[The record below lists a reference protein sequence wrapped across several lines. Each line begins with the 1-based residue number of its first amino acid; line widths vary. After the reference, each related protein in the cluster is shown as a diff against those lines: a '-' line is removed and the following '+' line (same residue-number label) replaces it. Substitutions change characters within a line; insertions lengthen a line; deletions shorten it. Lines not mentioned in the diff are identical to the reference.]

1 MAFILVLNL
10 LISKA
15 YSFDDCQIV
24 VLHVQSKR
32 SGSMAALQ
40 AAHGSRHDFFIIYK
54 TFCVAAR
61 VFVGFR
67 WRAVVFCNCT
77 MAGQKSGAHGN
88 PLADVPGSC

>member
-40 AAHGSRHDFFIIYK
+40 AAHGSRHDFFIIYR
-54 TFCVAAR
+54 TFCGAAR
-61 VFVGFR
+61 VCVAF
-67 WRAVVFCNCT
+67 
-77 MAGQKSGAHGN
+77 Q
-88 PLADVPGSC
+88 

>member
-24 VLHVQSKR
+24 VLHMQSKA
-32 SGSMAALQ
+32 SASMAALQ
-40 AAHGSRHDFFIIYK
+40 AMHGSRHDFFIIYK
-54 TFCVAAR
+54 TFCAALRVCVA
-61 VFVGFR
+61 FR
-67 WRAVVFCNCT
+67 REAVAFCICT
-77 MAGQKSGAHGN
+77 IAGQKNAAHGN

>member
-1 MAFILVLNL
+1 MAFILVLSL

-40 AAHGSRHDFFIIYK
+40 AAHGSRHDFFIIYR
-54 TFCVAAR
+54 TFCGAAR
-61 VFVGFR
+61 VCVAF
-67 WRAVVFCNCT
+67 
-77 MAGQKSGAHGN
+77 Q
-88 PLADVPGSC
+88 